1 MRKINKLAL
10 TKVFYILF
18 IVLFASI
25 FIFLSFGVSEK
36 DFGKNANANNFSV
49 GDDVVST
56 LGGGINVD
64 IYSRDN
70 EKIILEN
77 PIDYYDGSA
86 YVQKWSDAEK
96 FVISYIPD
104 EENPPPFRPASDTTP
119 DIAIYT
125 MNITVEFVPAYLDA
139 NDFYVEETV
148 TLQNIETQVSY
159 DYTTF
164 DSYELDIDNG
174 ISGLDNGVQKEIKE
188 WGIYKFT
195 IDINDAEISS
205 FYYCIEPTMA
215 IVNTPKIEY
224 RTIPSDNSLHDS
236 FEFYLENYEE
246 YRYIDKS
253 RLVWYVMGEGT
264 DGIKYALVDDDLS
277 REDFSECS
285 EGLYS
290 ALDYARTGLTFI
302 FNDNEVSGDWTVW
315 CEYTAHGESEASGSN
330 RVAVSTGSAFDYMI
344 VIYIVAGVAAFA
356 ILVVVTIAI
365 IRSKK
370 DKVW

>member
-18 IVLFASI
+18 IILFASI

-77 PIDYYDGSA
+77 PIDYYDSSA

-174 ISGLDNGVQKEIKE
+174 ISGLDNGIQKEIKE

-356 ILVVVTIAI
+356 ILVVVAIAI